1 MEYKFV
7 ESIINWNVD
16 PNIFQV
22 GFITIRWYGLLFA
35 SSFIFGTIIGTWIF
49 KRENK
54 SIEQLDKL
62 VLYLAIGTIVGA
74 RLGHVLFYDP
84 AFYFSN
90 PLEILKIWRG
100 GLASHGAGIGLLL
113 ATWIYSQKTAGMSFF
128 WVFDRATIVIALSGS
143 LIRIG
148 NLFNS
153 EIIGKPTDSN
163 WGVVFSKID
172 LIPRHPTQLY
182 ESLAYFLIFIPL
194 LILYLKIG
202 KKSFPGLLTGVAFIT
217 VFGARIG
224 IELFKENQSGFES
237 GWILNMGQLLSVPMV
252 LAGLLILIF
261 SIRRSKQLN

>member
-1 MEYKFV
+1 MEA
-7 ESIINWNVD
+7 IINWNID
-16 PNIFQV
+16 PNIFQI

-35 SSFIFGTIIGTWIF
+35 SSFIFGSLIGTWIF

-54 SIEQLDKL
+54 SIEQLDRL

-113 ATWIYSQKTAGMSFF
+113 ATWIYSKKTEGMSFF

-153 EIIGKPTDSN
+153 EIVGKPTDRS
-163 WGVVFSKID
+163 WGFVFHRID

-182 ESLAYFLIFIPL
+182 ESLAYFIISILL
-194 LILYLKIG
+194 LILYFKTG
-202 KKSFPGLLTGVAFIT
+202 KKRWPGLLTGVAFIT
-217 VFGARIG
+217 VFTTRIG
-224 IELFKENQSGFES
+224 IEFFKENQAGFES
-237 GWILNMGQLLSVPMV
+237 GWAFNMGQLLSVPVV
-252 LAGLLILIF
+252 LAGFLILIF
-261 SIRRSKQLN
+261 SINKSKQLI

>member
-1 MEYKFV
+1 METIV
-7 ESIINWNVD
+7 NWNVD
-16 PNIFQV
+16 PNIFQF

-35 SSFIFGTIIGTWIF
+35 SSFIVSSFIGNWIF

-54 SIEQLDKL
+54 SIEQLDRL

-74 RLGHVLFYDP
+74 RFGHVLFYDP
-84 AFYFSN
+84 VFYFSN

-113 ATWIYSQKTAGMSFF
+113 ATWIYSKKTAGMSFF

-153 EIIGKPTDSN
+153 EIIGKPTGTN
-163 WGVVFSKID
+163 WGFVFHRID

-182 ESLAYFLIFIPL
+182 ESLAYFLIFIIL
-194 LILYLKIG
+194 LILYLKTR
-202 KKSFPGLLTGVAFIT
+202 KKSFPGRLTGVAFIT

-224 IELFKENQSGFES
+224 IELFKENQTGFES
-237 GWILNMGQLLSVPMV
+237 GWILNMGQLLSVPIV
-252 LAGLLILIF
+252 LAGFLILIF
-261 SIRRSKQLN
+261 SISRFKNFN